1 MVAVGAFQSIRPRYL
16 VDQGAS
22 LDWIAEVHQMAEKSH
37 SGNCAPEIQQRLDQL
52 VELRRKIATRGVQ
65 LSDLF
70 EEDSNK
76 RSVYSV
82 AKHPQG
88 IGLKK
93 RLELF
98 DQEISALFAQ
108 FYLEVELPPT
118 HLIHVTCTG
127 YVAPSPAQ
135 KWVSFKEWGAHTTV
149 THAYHMGCY
158 ASIPALR
165 MGRGFLASA
174 SSVDVVHTEFCSL
187 HMHPLK
193 HDLEQLVV
201 QGLFADGFIKYS
213 LFEEDAKIPHFVI
226 KALREEIIPG
236 STDQMTWICEEYG
249 FGMTLSKEVPLSI
262 ARHLK
267 GYLARLKEEAQMPE
281 DANVFYAIH
290 PGGPKIIESI
300 ERLLHLAPCQIQHS
314 MEVLCHFGNMSSA
327 TLPHI
332 WELML
337 NDKTIPHGAHVIS
350 LAFGPGLCIAGS
362 VFIKECR

>member
-1 MVAVGAFQSIRPRYL
+1 MVAIGAFQSIRPRYL

-22 LDWIAEVHQMAEKSH
+22 LDWVASVHQMAEKTR
-37 SGNCAPEIQQRLDQL
+37 SGNWASEIPERLNQL
-52 VELRRKIATRGVQ
+52 VELRRKIATRGIQ

-70 EEDSNK
+70 EEDSSK
-76 RSVYSV
+76 RSIYSV
-82 AKHPQG
+82 AENPQG
-88 IGLKK
+88 APLKK

-108 FYLEVELPPT
+108 FYLEIAKPPA

-165 MGRGFLASA
+165 MGKGFLISG
-174 SSVDVVHTEFCSL
+174 SSVDIVHTEFCSL

-213 LFEEDAKIPHFVI
+213 LFEEGVTTPHFVI

-267 GYLARLKEEAQMPE
+267 SYLVRLKE
-281 DANVFYAIH
+281 DAGLSDEKGVFYAVH
-290 PGGPKIIESI
+290 PGGPKILESI
-300 ERLLHLAPCQIQHS
+300 ERLLQLSHFQIQHS
-314 MEVLCHFGNMSSA
+314 KEVLCHCGNMSSA

-337 NDKTIPHGAHVIS
+337 RDETIPHGAHVIS

-362 VFIKECR
+362 IFVKVNP